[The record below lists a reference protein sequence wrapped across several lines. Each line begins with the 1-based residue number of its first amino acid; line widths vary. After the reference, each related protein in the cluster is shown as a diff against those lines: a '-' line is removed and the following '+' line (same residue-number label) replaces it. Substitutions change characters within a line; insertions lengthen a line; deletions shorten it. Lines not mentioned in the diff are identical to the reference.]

1 MKSKTKYSLARR
13 KVKIFLD
20 ENRYFGIF
28 IVLLIVLS
36 SVSALVQLLHE
47 FGGGIRLALEGL
59 EILTVTVFI
68 VEYLFR
74 VWSSGSGWINR
85 FRFAFRLYSI
95 IDIVAILSA
104 FNWFDGTGVFIS
116 LRLLRLIKLGRY
128 VRDIANT
135 LEQISWISASELTFK
150 LMLLFGGVFAVF
162 TFGGLIK
169 FLIDYSDGTAGQL
182 FESIWWS
189 FLRITDPGY
198 LGEDANAGVR
208 FLALILTMTGVLGF
222 GLFVGIIS
230 SELTEN
236 LVRIR
241 SGKGMMNLKNHII
254 ICGWNNDAPYVINEL
269 THFGEQ
275 VGMLA
280 ELPNRPQ
287 ILDDFGTSILYRSGN
302 PTDIEDLR
310 KTNLKYAK
318 TVILLR
324 DDSYTG
330 TRYNSDARNVLTIL
344 SIRDYEKTID
354 LDDRLL
360 VCQRESIQIIAE
372 VTDPDNEKHVLNS
385 GADDVVLTGR
395 LTSNFLATCVVSP
408 GVDSVYEELLTHV
421 GQEIYLIR
429 VPQNML
435 NREQSFDEIQKTLQK
450 EQMLLIGM
458 RFSGKVII
466 NPAHED
472 LFTLN
477 VDDRLAV
484 IARRSSVRELI

>member
-1 MKSKTKYSLARR
+1 MKKQNQYTLARR

-20 ENRYFGIF
+20 DNQFFGIF

-36 SVSALVQLLHE
+36 SFSALIQLLHT
-47 FGGGIRLALEGL
+47 FAPGIQLTLNGF
-59 EILTVTVFI
+59 EIFTVTVFI
-68 VEYLFR
+68 IEFVFR
-74 VWSSGSGWINR
+74 VWSSGSGWISR
-85 FRFAFRLYSI
+85 FRFVIRLYSI
-95 IDIVAILSA
+95 IDVIAILSA
-104 FNWFDGTGVFIS
+104 FNWFEGTGVFVS

-128 VRDIANT
+128 MRNMADT
-135 LEQISWISASELTFK
+135 LERVSWISASELTFK
-150 LMLLFGGVFAVF
+150 LMLLFGGVVAVF
-162 TFGGLIK
+162 SFGGLIK
-169 FLIDYSDGTAGQL
+169 FLIDHPDGSRQQL
-182 FESIWWS
+182 LESIWWS

-198 LGEDANAGVR
+198 LGETGGGVVR
-208 FLALILTMTGVLGF
+208 LLSLILTMAGLLGF
-222 GLFVGIIS
+222 GLFVGIVS

-280 ELPNRPQ
+280 ALPKRPQ
-287 ILDDFGTSILYRSGN
+287 ALDDFGTRVLYRSGD

-344 SIRDYEKTID
+344 SIRDYEKNID
-354 LDDRLL
+354 LDDRMLL
-360 VCQRESIQIIAE
+360 CNQEAIQIIVE
-372 VTDPDNEKHVLNS
+372 VSDPDNEKHVLNS

-395 LTSNFLATCVVSP
+395 LTSNFIATCVVSP

-429 VPQNML
+429 PPQQMI
-435 NREQSFDEIQKTLQK
+435 NRELSFENIQQTLSK
-450 EQMLLIGM
+450 DRMLLIGL
-458 RFSGKVII
+458 RFSGKMIV
-466 NPAHED
+466 NPARGD
-472 LFTLN
+472 RFTLN

-484 IARRSSVRELI
+484 IARRISVKDLM